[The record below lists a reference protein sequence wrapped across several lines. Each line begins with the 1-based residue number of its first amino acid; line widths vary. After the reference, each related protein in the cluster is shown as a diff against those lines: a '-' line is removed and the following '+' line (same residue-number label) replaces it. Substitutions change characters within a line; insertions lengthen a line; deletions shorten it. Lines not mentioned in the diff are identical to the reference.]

1 MVIFIHSIILNI
13 LVMRYTEIIAM
24 WKSVL
29 FVIKK
34 TKKSNPSLFLL
45 TSILKTFFALLFL
58 ADLYAYKIIID
69 AAGGKETFLGMQ
81 FSQAI
86 IYLFGYFLFS
96 KLLFSFIAYLQNNL
110 DVKSLLYL
118 NKEFIDKVSS
128 LDLTTFENPN
138 TVGLVNR
145 AFNRFQYQIK
155 LYFISISQT
164 YTSCIEAVASLLVF
178 VYISP
183 LMGVAILVSNLIPLF
198 VRSRFSYGIF
208 NIYKADDETKRKFG
222 YLTNTLLDRVTL
234 PEIKLNSAFIY
245 FKHQILTLYKRFTSN
260 QLKEEQKSLFF
271 VTLAE
276 IIPLIVTFLFFYF
289 AGLQYQAGKMTSGV
303 FVVLFING
311 MAFFSRL
318 KTMSQN
324 MGELHGSSLLIKD
337 AIDFFDIQP
346 ATQFIHLP
354 GEAQSLLIPRLRLP
368 VLRLEEVSFIYP
380 NSTNKVLDNVSFSIP
395 FGQNVALIGENGAG
409 KTTLVKLLLRMYDPT
424 EGSIFLN
431 DVNIKEIPEKVLF
444 AIYSTLFQSFGKFYI
459 SVKDNLEIAAG
470 KKLTEEEMKKYLQFA
485 NAWEFIKDSK
495 NQFEQQLGP
504 EYTDGIDLSG
514 GQWQRLAIAR
524 AYAKQSPIL
533 ILDEPTSAVDAKS
546 EMEIFDRLI
555 KEMKNNT
562 LIFISHR
569 FSTIKDA
576 ERIIVLDR
584 GKLIE
589 DGNHQALIKNKKK
602 YAELYTIQAE
612 RYMRGSS

>member
-1 MVIFIHSIILNI
+1 
-13 LVMRYTEIIAM
+13 M
-24 WKSVL
+24 WKAVL

-34 TKKSNPSLFLL
+34 TKISNPPLFTLL
-45 TSILKTFFALLFL
+45 FILKTFFAFLFIV
-58 ADLYAYKIIID
+58 DLYAYKIIID
-69 AAGGKETFLGMQ
+69 AAGKHTFFGMQ
-81 FSQAI
+81 FSQTI
-86 IYLFGYFLFS
+86 LFLFGYFVFS
-96 KLLFSFIAYLQNNL
+96 KLLYATIVFFQNKL
-110 DVKSLLYL
+110 DVQSLLHL

-128 LDLTTFENPN
+128 LDLTTYENPN

-145 AFNRFQYQIK
+145 AFNRFQFQIK
-155 LYFISISQT
+155 LYFSSISLT
-164 YTSCIEAVASLLVF
+164 YSSCIEACVSLLVF

-183 LMGVAILVSNLIPLF
+183 LMGVAILLANLIPLY
-198 VRSRFSYGIF
+198 VRSQFSYGVF
-208 NIYKADDETKRKFG
+208 NIYKADDETKRRFG

-245 FKHQILTLYKRFTSN
+245 FKQHILTLYKRFTSN
-260 QLKEEQKSLFF
+260 QLKEEQRSFLYT
-271 VTLAE
+271 TLAE
-276 IIPLIVTFLFFYF
+276 IVPLIVTFMFFYS
-289 AGLQYQAGKMTSGV
+289 AGLQYQAGMMTSGV

-318 KTMSQN
+318 KAMSQN
-324 MGELHGSSLLIKD
+324 MGDLHSSSLLIKD
-337 AIDFFDIQP
+337 AIDFFDIKS
-346 ATQFIHLP
+346 ATQFVRISKD
-354 GEAQSLLIPRLRLP
+354 AQALLIHKLVYP
-368 VLRLEEVSFIYP
+368 VIRIEQVSFTYP
-380 NSTNKVLDNVSFSIP
+380 GAPQKALDRVNFTIP

-409 KTTLVKLLLRMYDPT
+409 KSTLVKLLLRMYDPT
-424 EGSIFLN
+424 EGNIFIN
-431 DVNIKEIPEKVLF
+431 NMNIKEIPENVLF
-444 AIYSTLFQSFGKFYI
+444 SIYSTLFQSFGKFYI
-459 SVKDNLEIAAG
+459 SVRDNLEIAAG
-470 KKLTEEEMKKYLQFA
+470 KKLEEEEMKKILKFA
-485 NAWEFIKDSK
+485 NAWEFIKDTK
-495 NQFEQQLGP
+495 HVYEQQLGP

-576 ERIIVLDR
+576 ERIIVLDKGR
-584 GKLIE
+584 ITE
-589 DGNHQALIKNKKK
+589 DGDHQTLIQNKGK

-612 RYMRGSS
+612 RYEREG